1 MSRLGLAPALPLRET
16 DRGAT
21 AGDRPGGRAT
31 RRFAVLVL
39 GPVML
44 GVAACGNASAAP
56 LPTWTPPEDVP
67 SAPAVAVRGT
77 APPGPAPVADPF
89 DAQRLDIPGLDAE
102 AEVVEVGV
110 SEDRV
115 LEVPPDARIVGRWS
129 DGARPGDGEGSVVL
143 VSHVDYR
150 GVPGVLKR
158 LADLPPGSEAVLVGP
173 DGRQARY
180 VLERVDTYRKAVLPY
195 QDIFQFDVPER
206 LVLITCGGA
215 IDATTGRYD
224 SNVVAYFTAVS

>member
-1 MSRLGLAPALPLRET
+1 MSRLAPVAATSHRPVGRRARRRLA
-16 DRGAT
+16 
-21 AGDRPGGRAT
+21 
-31 RRFAVLVL
+31 AVLL
-39 GPVML
+39 GAVAL
-44 GVAACGNASAAP
+44 GIAACGDASAAP
-56 LPTWTPPEDVP
+56 LPTWTPPGAEP
-67 SAPAVAVRGT
+67 SAPAVAVRDA

-89 DAQRLDIPGLDAE
+89 DAQRLDIPALDAE

-129 DGARPGDGEGSVVL
+129 DGARPGAGEGSVVL

-195 QDIFQFDVPER
+195 QDIFRFDVPER
-206 LVLITCGGA
+206 LVLITCGGE
-215 IDATTGRYD
+215 IDAATGRYD
-224 SNVVAYFTAVS
+224 SNVVAYFAAVP